1 MAYSKSQAQ
10 GAEETRR
17 LVACLVH
24 RQGGGAGPSGYD
36 LRIVGAPTRAGA
48 L

>member
-1 MAYSKSQAQ
+1 MACPKSQNPVMSES
-10 GAEETRR
+10 GRV
-17 LVACLVH
+17 VACLVH